1 MALGYSII
9 FVFHVLVVCTYK
21 VWVFPLME
29 WVDFVVCLSMTL
41 SKLL

>member
-1 MALGYSII
+1 MALGYSVV

-21 VWVFPLME
+21 ARVFPLME
-29 WVDFVVCLSMTL
+29 WVDFVVCLSTTL